1 MPKLFYRA
9 AYEAACRDAP
19 PKQFGRLTDAH
30 FESDP
35 AALEEA
41 LGWLTPEQLCDAFY
55 GDWLLQLHHPG
66 GETQL
71 QVRSLLIGKGALAAN
86 YLAELAQNADDAFDE
101 RDGAEIRLLVEGDW
115 LLVANN
121 GRRVTPGNLRGL
133 CRFFV
138 HSGGKIRALDAET
151 IGRFGIG
158 FKSCYRIASEVLVRS
173 WDGRGETIFRLPISK
188 AGDSHSWPDAER
200 LKRVA
205 ERLRLVGAPVG
216 EDLLTHDRLGYC
228 TPEFLSTLP
237 TALPAAVSGLQNPK
251 RGTIFAFHLHTAG
264 AAEVRA
270 RISGQEHD
278 LYELCPLFLPKV
290 RTVQL
295 GASELVM
302 KLGREDPADGLP
314 RRVSAVR
321 ATLETTRGD
330 ETARDRFWKLQGIA
344 DGDHWQIALH
354 ADSKALLNFK
364 NDDESRSSLRDGGA
378 YAFFPLNDANRDF
391 FFRFHLH
398 IDLPT
403 NLSRGD
409 WNDEER
415 ENVREQIGRA
425 VDALAEWLETHAAK
439 RHPDWQIERLFRQEP
454 HEGALW
460 SHEIFT
466 RLKQALRDRPL
477 LRTLW
482 GLWRRAPEALSVRL
496 SMSGIPRRAWRELCA
511 EASYVGDQFP
521 FVETTEQIDLGIPPA
536 GGDHLRAFFAAA
548 ALHPAPTPDF
558 WRNMLHS
565 ILGAEVLTPKQIEE
579 ALGRVPVELRA
590 GGSATVAQLM
600 QRAEGAELVDQWHT
614 AFRSAA
620 KWLEDDRRHT
630 ISVFGAQLG
639 QKLRQ
644 LGEPKFSVEWDEV
657 AAKMVTL
664 DDWVEKGDRFWA
676 LQRPVQCP
684 AALRDEVIA
693 SLRVK
698 HGRDLWQPLTDVWL
712 LDTSAVRCFHGV
724 VRAWDRG
731 TAPNNQAQTRARQRL
746 DDWGL
751 LRPYEIAL
759 EEKLEENLTARLL
772 EIFEEHPEQPLAV
785 LCEPG
790 HCNSRDTLPHS
801 RWKTLVSDAENA
813 ALEGFLTSHQ
823 PPSASTVY
831 LSTKAAD
838 VPFHVRRI
846 LALLLPNFT
855 DAPRWLSKEAWTLIV
870 DHGLAD
876 EAGFEFVE
884 KITTER
890 RTNIA
895 ESLLRKF
902 WQWKDNLSAADADGL
917 AALDELFSDVRGT
930 WTVGLAA
937 NRTAILNQL
946 FVRVGKD
953 PHSPAEQAW
962 ECTMAHAG
970 KPEWHADFL
979 PEPLTHLPHVVAV
992 CPGPASLRLEA
1003 PAAGSAMAVERVH
1016 PDILAVPSV
1025 ATLISSREWRVE
1037 HLTSLHLLWKAQG
1050 TAVCEIRDAQFVFH
1064 GDRFIVSR
1072 RASALDQ
1079 DQYRRVLTTYDL
1091 HAPED
1096 REFRQANRDGQPA
1109 DKVYEIF
1116 RERILR
1122 VLRERLVMDEGYEER
1137 HVLRE
1142 LLQNAESA
1150 YASRAGEPLGRC
1162 PFHVRSEPAAASIRV
1177 VAIHCGRAFNDPD
1190 VDGKSRDDIVRIVS
1204 LRAGN
1209 QNAPD
1214 EIGRFNR
1221 GFKSVFTVTTN
1232 VQVRS
1237 GAYDFGI
1244 EDLLLLH
1251 PAEPAPLAE
1260 PINETRFTFECG
1272 RADAQ
1277 KLFGTTGGQTF
1288 SVFHAASFVFLRY
1301 VDEITIEHGGDRRQW
1316 VIHRHEREEGWS
1328 EVAIETVAT
1337 GERERFLVYSGV
1349 STRAKGRRFGA
1360 AIRIGEGDA
1369 PQELEP
1375 AWNRLCL
1382 TFPTETVGPCGVLIN
1397 ADFDTDGG
1405 RVDVRHSAVNESLIK
1420 DALDAVA
1427 ERLRDR
1433 ARIGMERPEWLG
1445 WARVLAVSD
1454 AVKWVAANFPRDP
1467 LNIRELLAECGQKLL
1482 SCVPHEGELVVP
1494 SRLMRELAAS
1504 EYAVEWDIASVSWI
1518 DAELDAQVAKIDP
1531 EARVRYSLR
1540 DFAWSLRGDSTR
1552 SARVLA
1558 GLQAPQFL
1566 KLFKLNAVDANELR
1580 EAVNWLASLQVTVI
1594 ATTTEET
1601 TQGDF
1606 DFGRID
1612 PATVL
1617 EWWQDNDDPDDYT
1630 LDSAVLWPLFG
1641 PDGLD
1646 DEDRRTRLVAGL
1658 SAPETPEGQRLWYK
1672 VLGFAC
1678 LMSAGWPVERVRRF
1692 WTEKLAP
1699 EKFWEHTEKDFGAA
1713 DAIFEKVIGEE
1724 VSGANAAGEDA
1735 IFWRRIFYDVRK
1747 VRHLIYVNDF
1757 AAEVMDLAAD
1767 SRSSAHLLQ
1776 FLKTGKIPG
1785 SRAHR
1790 GVLGQ
1795 SAGSPLFFVVRE
1807 LRRLE
1812 VIKHQEVDAS
1822 AFFVCKPVRE
1832 LAARLGWIDPKLAAS
1847 YDFESLGEASHQ
1859 IHAAAM
1865 AGGSEHVAVFRKWFD
1880 IPLLHYALNHS

>member
-1 MPKLFYRA
+1 MPELFYRA

-19 PKQFGRLTDAH
+19 PKQFGKLTDAH

-71 QVRSLLIGKGALAAN
+71 QVRSLLIGQGALAAN

-158 FKSCYRIASEVLVRS
+158 FKSCYRIASEVFVRS
-173 WDGRGETIFRLPISK
+173 WDGRGESIFRLPISK
-188 AGDSHSWPDAER
+188 EGTSHSWPDRER
-200 LKRVA
+200 LRRVA
-205 ERLRLVGAPVG
+205 EGLRAVGAPVG
-216 EDLLTHDRLGYC
+216 EDLFTHDRLGYC

-237 TALPAAVSGLQNPK
+237 TALPAAVSGLQDPK
-251 RGTIFAFHLHTAG
+251 RGTVFAFHLHAAG

-302 KLGREDPADGLP
+302 KLGREDSADGLP
-314 RRVSAVR
+314 GRVSAVR

-330 ETARDRFWKLQGIA
+330 NTARDRFWKLRGIA
-344 DGDHWQIALH
+344 EGDHWQIALH

-364 NDDESRSSLRDGGA
+364 NDDESTSSLSDGGA

-409 WNDEER
+409 WNAEER

-425 VDALAEWLETHAAK
+425 IDVLAEWLEAHAAK
-439 RHPDWQIERLFRQEP
+439 RHEDWQIERLFRQQP
-454 HEGALW
+454 PEGAVW

-466 RLKQALRDRPL
+466 RLKRAIHERPL

-482 GLWRRAPEALSVRL
+482 GRWRRAPEALAVRL
-496 SMSGIPRRAWRELCA
+496 AGSGILRRAWRALCV
-511 EASYVGDQFP
+511 EASHVGEEFS

-536 GGDHLRAFFAAA
+536 SGTHLRLFFAAA
-548 ALHPAPTPDF
+548 AQHPAPSPDF

-565 ILGAEVLTPKQIEE
+565 ILGAEDLTPPQIED
-579 ALGRVPVELRA
+579 ALGRVLVELRA
-590 GGSATVAQLM
+590 GGFATVAQLM
-600 QRAEGAELVDQWHT
+600 QRAEGAELTDDWHA

-620 KWLEDDRRHT
+620 NWLTTVDRQT
-630 ISVFGAQLG
+630 ISIFGGQLG

-644 LGEPKFSVEWDEV
+644 LREAQFSVEWEEV
-657 AAKMVTL
+657 AGKMATL

-676 LQRPVQCP
+676 AHRPVVCP
-684 AALRDEVIA
+684 AALRGTVIA
-693 SLRVK
+693 ALRVK
-698 HGRDLWQPLTDVWL
+698 HGRDQWQPLTDVWL
-712 LDTSAVRCFHGV
+712 LDTSGVRCFHGV
-724 VRAWDRG
+724 VRPWDRG
-731 TAPNNQAQTRARQRL
+731 AAPNNQAQTRARQRL

-759 EEKLEENLTARLL
+759 EEKLEENLTTRLL
-772 EIFEEHPEQPLAV
+772 EIFAEQPEKPLAV
-785 LCEPG
+785 LCDPG
-790 HCNSRDTLPHS
+790 HCNSRDSFPKPS
-801 RWKTLVSDAENA
+801 WKRLVLDAERA
-813 ALEGFLTSHQ
+813 ALTQFLARRGIT
-823 PPSASTVY
+823 PGTVY
-831 LSTKAAD
+831 CSILAAD
-838 VPFHVRRI
+838 IPFHLRRM
-846 LALLLPNFT
+846 LPLLFPNYAE
-855 DAPRWLSKEAWTLIV
+855 APAWLNSVTWSLLQEKGVAET
-870 DHGLAD
+870 
-876 EAGFEFVE
+876 AGFEFIAT
-884 KITTER
+884 ITGER
-890 RTNIA
+890 RRELA
-895 ESLLRKF
+895 SDALRRF
-902 WQWKDNLSAADADGL
+902 WQWKSKISPEDTAGL
-917 AALDELFSDVRGT
+917 ASLNDLFPDVRGT
-930 WTVGLAA
+930 WPVGLAA
-937 NRTAILNQL
+937 NRTEVLNRLFAYIALDASSPDAIA
-946 FVRVGKD
+946 FARTEKA
-953 PHSPAEQAW
+953 HAEQI
-962 ECTMAHAG
+962 
-970 KPEWHADFL
+970 EWQAAFL
-979 PEPLTHLPHVVAV
+979 PAPLTSIPNVVSSCLTSADLVLEPLHATMPISVGSVHKDVLD
-992 CPGPASLRLEA
+992 A
-1003 PAAGSAMAVERVH
+1003 PAVSEAFAERDWSVEFAS
-1016 PDILAVPSV
+1016 P
-1025 ATLISSREWRVE
+1025 
-1037 HLTSLHLLWKAQG
+1037 LHARWKAG
-1050 TAVCEIRDAQFVFH
+1050 GGLVCEIKDAAFVFD
-1064 GDRFIVSR
+1064 GARLVVSR
-1072 RASALDQ
+1072 RAAAPDQ
-1079 DQYRRVLTTYDL
+1079 DRYRHILEIYRA

-1096 REFRQANRDGQPA
+1096 HAVPAALAAGRPA
-1109 DKVYEIF
+1109 DGIY
-1116 RERILR
+1116 REHRETVLKALR
-1122 VLRERLVMDEGYEER
+1122 DRLVVDEGYEER

-1150 YASRAGEPLGRC
+1150 YASRAGESLKRC
-1162 PFHVRSEPAAASIRV
+1162 PFHVRSESAGPVVRV
-1177 VAIHCGRAFNDPD
+1177 VATHCGRAFNEPD
-1190 VDGKSRDDIVRIVS
+1190 VDGKIRPDIVRIVS

-1260 PINETRFTFECG
+1260 RIDETRFTFQC
-1272 RADAQ
+1272 RHADAQ
-1277 KLFGTTGGQTF
+1277 KLFGTTGNQTF
-1288 SVFHAASFVFLRY
+1288 SVFHAASFVFLKF
-1301 VDEITIEHGGDRRQW
+1301 VDEITIEHGGERRQW
-1316 VIHRHEREEGWS
+1316 VIRRHAHERGWS
-1328 EVAIETVAT
+1328 EVAVETVST

-1349 STRAKGRRFGA
+1349 SKREPGRRFGA
-1360 AIRIGEGDA
+1360 AIRIGSGDA
-1369 PQELEP
+1369 PEDLERP
-1375 AWNRLCL
+1375 WNCLCL
-1382 TFPTETVGPCGVLIN
+1382 TFPTETAGPCGVLIN

-1420 DALDAVA
+1420 DAFDAVA
-1427 ERLRDR
+1427 ERLGER
-1433 ARIGMERPEWLG
+1433 ARAGMERLEWLG
-1445 WARVLAVSD
+1445 WARVIAVSD

-1467 LNIRELLAECGQKLL
+1467 LNIRELLVECGQKLL
-1482 SCVPHEGELVVP
+1482 GCVPHVGELIVP
-1494 SRLMRELAAS
+1494 SRLMRELAVND
-1504 EYAVEWDIASVSWI
+1504 YAVDWGISSNGWL
-1518 DAELDAQVAKIDP
+1518 DAELEVQVAKINPD
-1531 EARVRYSLR
+1531 ARVRYTLGTFALSLR
-1540 DFAWSLRGDSTR
+1540 MDSDR
-1552 SARVLA
+1552 RARVLA
-1558 GLQAPQFL
+1558 GLKAPQFSRV
-1566 KLFKLNAVDANELR
+1566 LNLNIVDAHELR
-1580 EAVNWLASLQVTVI
+1580 EAVNWLASLQA
-1594 ATTTEET
+1594 ATNRMQLAGS
-1601 TQGDF
+1601 TQGVFGF
-1606 DFGRID
+1606 DNLD

-1617 EWWQDNDDPDDYT
+1617 EWWQDNEDPDDYT

-1641 PDGLD
+1641 PAGLD
-1646 DEDRRTRLVAGL
+1646 DEDRKSRLVAGL

-1678 LMSAGWPVERVRRF
+1678 LMSAGWPVKRVRRF

-1699 EKFWEHTEKDFGAA
+1699 EEFWEHTEKDFGAA

-1767 SRSSAHLLQ
+1767 SRGSAHLLQ

-1812 VIKHQEVDAS
+1812 VIKHEEVDAS

-1847 YDFESLGEASHQ
+1847 YDFESLGEASDQ